1 MISPTQRPVLDN
13 TQHLQE
19 TNIYAPGGISN
30 PQSQQARG
38 RRPTP
43 LTARPLGSSLL
54 TLPPGKY
61 NLLVTR
67 LQCDW
72 GLLSCIAFGTN
83 DKCVSGSSVGIATD
97 YGLEGP
103 GSNPG
108 GARFSTRPDRPWSPP
123 SFLYNGYRVFP
134 GGKVRTGRAADHS
147 PPSSAAVMEEQT
159 YNSSH
164 PLGHTG
170 PVTGSLYFY

>member
-1 MISPTQRPVLDN
+1 VISPTQRPILDN

-19 TNIYAPGGISN
+19 TNIHAPGGISN

-97 YGLEGP
+97 YGLDDP

-108 GARFSTRPDRPWSPP
+108 WDEIFHPSRRALGTTQPP
-123 SFLYNGYRVFP
+123 VKWVAGLSRGY
-134 GGKVRTGRAADHS
+134 
-147 PPSSAAVMEEQT
+147 SAA
-159 YNSSH
+159 
-164 PLGHTG
+164 GACC
-170 PVTGSLYFY
+170 